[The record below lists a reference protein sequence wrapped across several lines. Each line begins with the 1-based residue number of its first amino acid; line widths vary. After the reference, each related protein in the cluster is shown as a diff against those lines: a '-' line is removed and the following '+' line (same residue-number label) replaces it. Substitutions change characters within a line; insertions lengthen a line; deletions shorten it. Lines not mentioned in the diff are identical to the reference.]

1 VSTAAASSAVL
12 APSGAVLSA
21 PHRRRLR
28 ELWRSAGWPCHDA
41 LELDLLAAGL
51 LARHWDDAGRETLR
65 LTDAG
70 LQVLAASRRRAQVA
84 LSAHEALVA
93 VVARQMQ
100 RAGRI
105 VWRRL
110 SLRAPLDDGDG
121 GTRWAIAMPDVYSIR
136 HTTVEAYLEPVVHE
150 IKVSR
155 ADLLAD
161 LKRPD
166 KGRAYRAVAGECW
179 YVVREGLCTEAEV
192 PADYGLMVACGD
204 TGERLEVLRPAPRR
218 PLRPGFALWM
228 ALARAHAE
236 PPIDDELQPGLA
248 VVGDGAPGCEPTGG
262 ER

>member
-1 VSTAAASSAVL
+1 VSAAAAAA
-12 APSGAVLSA
+12 APAQTALPALPPLTA

-28 ELWRSAGWPCHDA
+28 ELWRSAGWPCRDA

-51 LARHWDDAGRETLR
+51 LERHWDDAGRETLR

-70 LQVLAASRRRAQVA
+70 LRVLAASRRRAQAA

-93 VVARQMQ
+93 TVARQMQ

-110 SLRAPLDDGDG
+110 SLRAPLDDGAG
-121 GTRWAIAMPDVYSIR
+121 GTRWAMAMPDVYSIR
-136 HTTVEAYLEPVVHE
+136 HTSVEAYLEPIVHE

-179 YVVREGLCTEAEV
+179 YVVREGLCSEAEV
-192 PADYGLMVACGD
+192 PADYGLMVACGPAA
-204 TGERLEVLRPAPRR
+204 ERLEVLRPAPRR
-218 PLRPGFALWM
+218 PLTPGFALWM
-228 ALARAHAE
+228 ALARANAE
-236 PPIDDELQPGLA
+236 PLLDEELQPGLA
-248 VVGDGAPGCEPTGG
+248 VVDEAARSAAP
-262 ER
+262 